1 MFFVG
6 GEMLLYLVWKFLRR
20 DFMYWFKLNGILAIL
35 LAIINR
41 VIAKV
46 IVDFSGCVYFRH
58 PNELGGTALSISMV
72 WAQVRTLTGACE

>member
-1 MFFVG
+1 
-6 GEMLLYLVWKFLRR
+6 
-20 DFMYWFKLNGILAIL
+20 MYWFKLNGILAIL

-41 VIAKV
+41 ITAKV

-72 WAQVRTLTGACE
+72 WAQVRTPTGACEEQAADPRMASKKSAARKTI